1 MLEILFA
8 LYEKYLLLSGRVG
21 VYFHPGAVKSRQSAS
36 CWRQPILNPIFPLFI
51 LPPRSIH
58 INGELWTS
66 LIELHFQYSKA
77 ELLPGQIFTNDSSYS
92 RYLCKGNGS
101 NQTELA
107 IITGDINV
115 KLFTQPR
122 SFWER
127 EYCFRHVGPQRHHK
141 STTKAPQRHHKGTTQ
156 PRKSI
161 DASDSG
167 KSTY

>member
-1 MLEILFA
+1 MPAAGDNQSSTQFCLTLF
-8 LYEKYLLLSGRVG
+8 YLQDL
-21 VYFHPGAVKSRQSAS
+21 
-36 CWRQPILNPIFPLFI
+36 CIC
-51 LPPRSIH
+51 
-58 INGELWTS
+58 INAELWTS

-141 STTKAPQRHHKGTTQ
+141 GTTKGPQRDHKGTTKALQRHHKGTTNTHFVN
-156 PRKSI
+156 KSE
-161 DASDSG
+161 
-167 KSTY
+167 